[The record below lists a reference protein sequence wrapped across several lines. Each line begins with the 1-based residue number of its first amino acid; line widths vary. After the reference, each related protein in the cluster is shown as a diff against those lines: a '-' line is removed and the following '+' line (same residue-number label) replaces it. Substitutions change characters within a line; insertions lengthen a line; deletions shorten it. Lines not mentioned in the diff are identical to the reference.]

1 MDKNNNGIKDKY
13 EAIAT
18 YIIASICIVFAF
30 VRPENSVTLLGIAA
44 ALSGARDLKLPR
56 R

>member
-30 VRPENSVTLLGIAA
+30 VRPENAVTFIAIAA
-44 ALSGARDLKLPR
+44 GLSGARDLKVPR